1 MMNINMYNGEIKE
14 LNKKLSIMGLLRTID
29 IDIKVAINIF
39 KMFVLNKW

>member
-1 MMNINMYNGEIKE
+1 MYNGEIKE

-39 KMFVLNKW
+39 KMFVLNK